1 MKNKKHLFKTAL
13 FILGIVIL
21 FPVILVGIW
30 SICGRWPWPNILPE
44 FLSLRGLREIIGSH
58 SGAFKILIS
67 SVFISFASAIIST
80 IIGLMASRAF
90 TLYEFKGKAIL
101 QFGSMLPII
110 VPANVF
116 AMGIHVIFI
125 RWGLNDNIYGVL
137 ICHIIY
143 SLPYT
148 ISILT
153 DITESIGKTYEEQAY
168 VLGCNPLKAF
178 ADISFPL
185 MLPAILSSVS
195 MAYIISFSQYFL
207 TLIIGGGRIKTFSII
222 MVPFISGGD
231 RVIASAYVI
240 LFLFSSLIVFAL
252 FEFAAKKIATVLKG

>member
-1 MKNKKHLFKTAL
+1 MKNRKYLFNTAL
-13 FILGIVIL
+13 ILLGIIIL

-30 SICGRWPWPNILPE
+30 SICGRWPWPHILPE
-44 FLSLRGLREIIGSH
+44 FLSLRGLQEITGSH
-58 SGAFKILIS
+58 SRAFKILIS
-67 SVFISFASAIIST
+67 SILLSLTAAFMST
-80 IIGLMASRAF
+80 IIGFMASRAF
-90 TLYEFKGKAIL
+90 ALYEFKGKALL

-125 RWGLNDNIYGVL
+125 RWKLSDNIFGVL
-137 ICHIIY
+137 ICHMIY
-143 SLPYT
+143 ALPYT

-153 DITESIGKTYEEQAY
+153 DITESIGKSYEEQAY
-168 VLGCNPLKAF
+168 VLGCKPLKAF
-178 ADISFPL
+178 TTIAFPL
-185 MLPAILSSVS
+185 MLPAVLSAVS

-207 TLIIGGGRIKTFSII
+207 TLIIGGGRIKTFSMI

-240 LFLFSSLIVFAL
+240 LFLLSSLMVFAL
-252 FEFAAKKIATVLKG
+252 FEFAAKKIVLVLKG